1 MKRLNNYYRIPF
13 LLAAFTI
20 SSAAHAQDSIA
31 KQPLLDVMYFSYN
44 NNIPYVQV
52 LARLKQGRKF
62 DPVKGVT
69 LKVYLDSISSSMIM
83 TDKAVTD
90 ETGKADAA
98 VPPSLQKEWNASA
111 KHKFIAEASGVKEFE
126 GAKAE
131 TEITKARLLIDTATG
146 SETKNIIASF
156 VALEDGNWIP
166 VKDVEVKIMIK
177 RLGGNLTVG
186 DEATYTTDSSGTVT
200 AEFKRD
206 SIPGDANGNIVLIA
220 KVEEN
225 DNYGNLSIEKTAK
238 WGAPLTY
245 YNTFNER
252 SLFATRNKT
261 PIWLLFMAYLI
272 IGIVWGTLIYL
283 VFQIFKIKK
292 LGKQA
297 V

>member
-1 MKRLNNYYRIPF
+1 MKRLNNYRILF
-13 LLAAFTI
+13 LLVTFI
-20 SSAAHAQDSIA
+20 VSSSGYTQDSIA
-31 KQPLLDVMYFSYN
+31 KQPLLNVNYFSYD

-52 LARLKQGRKF
+52 MARLKQGRKF
-62 DPVKGVT
+62 EPIKGVNIK
-69 LKVYLDSISSSMIM
+69 LYLDSVSSSLLI

-90 ETGKADAA
+90 ETGKANAGM
-98 VPPSLQKEWNASA
+98 PTSLQKEWDASPT
-111 KHKFIAEASGVKEFE
+111 HKFIAEASGVKEFE
-126 GAKAE
+126 GERAE

-146 SETKNIIASF
+146 SETRNIIATF
-156 VALEDGNWIP
+156 RALENGKWNP
-166 VKDVEVKIMIK
+166 VKDVEIKIAIK
-177 RLGGNLTVG
+177 RMDGNLTVG
-186 DEATYTTDSSGTVT
+186 DEPTYTTDSSGIVT

-225 DNYGNLSIEKTAK
+225 DNYGNLSVEKTAK
-238 WGAPLTY
+238 WGAPFKY
-245 YNTFNER
+245 YSTFNER
-252 SLFATRNKT
+252 SLFASRNKT
-261 PIWLLFMAYLI
+261 PIWLLFMAYFI

>member
-69 LKVYLDSISSSMIM
+69 LKVYLDSISSSMLM

-126 GAKAE
+126 EAKAE

-261 PIWLLFMAYLI
+261 PIWLLFMAYFI

>member
-1 MKRLNNYYRIPF
+1 M
-13 LLAAFTI
+13 
-20 SSAAHAQDSIA
+20 A

-52 LARLKQGRKF
+52 MARLKQGRKF

-69 LKVYLDSISSSMIM
+69 LKVYLDSISAASLM

-90 ETGKADAA
+90 ETGKANATM
-98 VPPSLQKEWNASA
+98 PPSLQKEWNASG

-126 GAKAE
+126 REKAE
-131 TEITKARLLIDTATG
+131 IEITKARLLIDTATV
-146 SETKNIIASF
+146 SETKNITASF

-206 SIPGDANGNIVLIA
+206 SIPGDENGNIVLIA

-245 YNTFNER
+245 YNTFNDR